1 MAVSGGVVERYGAG
15 GLIIGCT
22 VSEAITAGNVVN
34 VSGDFQVS
42 QGDADEVLGTGVALQ
57 TSTGDAAD
65 VIDVLFPG
73 CKVVDL
79 VASGAI
85 AAGGYVKSAASG
97 AVAAV
102 AADGDPRLVI
112 GFALAAASANSVPV
126 VIL

>member
-34 VSGDFQVS
+34 VSGDFEVS
-42 QGDADEVLGTGVALQ
+42 QGDAGETLLKGIALQ
-57 TSTGDAAD
+57 TSTGVATD

-73 CKVVDL
+73 CKVIDL

-85 AAGGYVKSAASG
+85 PAGTAVESAASG
-97 AVAAV
+97 AVSAV
-102 AADGDPRLVI
+102 AGDCDPHLI
-112 GFALAAASANSVPV
+112 LGYAIAAAADSVVPV

>member
-1 MAVSGGVVERYGAG
+1 MTVSGGVVERYGAG

-57 TSTGDAAD
+57 TATEVGDL
-65 VIDVLFPG
+65 IDVLFPG
-73 CKVVDL
+73 CKVIDL

-85 AAGGYVKSAASG
+85 AAGVYVKSAAAG

-112 GFALAAASANSVPV
+112 GFVLAAASANSVPV

>member
-1 MAVSGGVVERYGAG
+1 MTVSGGVVERYGAG

-22 VSEAITAGNVVN
+22 VSEAITAGDVVN
-34 VSGDFQVS
+34 ISGDFQVS

-102 AADGDPRLVI
+102 AADGDPRLVL